1 MLPIRQIG
9 NRKPNRMFMSVKA
22 NLGHSFIGKEAR
34 A

>member
-9 NRKPNRMFMSVKA
+9 NRKPNRMLMSVKA
-22 NLGHSFIGKEAR
+22 NTGHSFIGKEVR